1 MEWGKS
7 PLLIINLIFF
17 TIMTQDE
24 EIRNT
29 LARVVSICAVH
40 LPDGTQTITDKDI
53 LGKSRRE
60 DILTARCLF
69 VDALMQKGFT
79 TATLGKCMNRT
90 QCSIRHL
97 QDIARTM
104 RKQSSNYR
112 KLETTLKA

>member
-24 EIRNT
+24 ELKNT
-29 LARVVSICAVH
+29 LARVVSICTVH

-69 VDALMQKGFT
+69 VDTLMQKGFT
-79 TATLGKCMNRT
+79 TATLGKYMHRS

-112 KLETTLKA
+112 QLESSLKA

>member
-1 MEWGKS
+1 
-7 PLLIINLIFF
+7 
-17 TIMTQDE
+17 MTQDE

-29 LARVVSICAVH
+29 LVRVVSICTVH

-79 TATLGKCMNRT
+79 TATLGKYMHRS

-104 RKQSSNYR
+104 RKQSTNYR

>member
-29 LARVVSICAVH
+29 LAKVITICAVH

-79 TATLGKCMNRT
+79 IATLGKCMNRT

-97 QDIARTM
+97 QDIARTL

-112 KLETTLKA
+112 KLESSLKA

>member
-1 MEWGKS
+1 
-7 PLLIINLIFF
+7 
-17 TIMTQDE
+17 MTQDE

-29 LARVVSICAVH
+29 LARVVSICTVH

-97 QDIARTM
+97 QDIARAL
-104 RKQSSNYR
+104 RKQSTNYR

>member
-1 MEWGKS
+1 
-7 PLLIINLIFF
+7 
-17 TIMTQDE
+17 MTQDE

-29 LARVVSICAVH
+29 LAKVITICAVH

-97 QDIARTM
+97 QDIAKLM
-104 RKQSSNYR
+104 RKQSTNYR
-112 KLETTLKA
+112 KLESSLKA